1 MLSTGNSVSTTAP
14 GRAGAARQQLGQAVI
29 GLRADD
35 DVDERRALDQQ
46 LALGLRHA
54 AGHGQDHVATGGV
67 APRVAQPAQAAE
79 LGEHLLGRLLADVA
93 GVQDDEVGVV
103 GARRPAR

>member
-1 MLSTGNSVSTTAP
+1 M
-14 GRAGAARQQLGQAVI
+14 I

-35 DVDERRALDQQ
+35 DVDERRALDQE

-54 AGHGQDHVATGGV
+54 AGHGQHHLATGGL
-67 APRVAQPAQAAE
+67 APGVAQPAQAAE
-79 LGEHLLGRLLADVA
+79 LGIHLLRRLLADVA

-103 GARRPAR
+103 GRRSTGR